1 MNSDRRPDHNTHRTL
16 RQLVAVEAWY
26 VQSPTDEKRFTL
38 HAAVSF
44 DEERL
49 GGGSNSTVTF
59 KLSIKKC
66 EIVFLPPISGYFAV
80 DPASVR
86 FTKPPNPH
94 AVQST
99 QATTK
104 TGGFGFK
111 LGLKG
116 KTPEVSANA
125 EASAQRDTTTT
136 VTSNQTVGPFHELTK
151 RSREGQRA
159 WSIDGK
165 SQPNGRIWGAIWD
178 ANEEPRLT
186 VIDKR
191 PPEVARKDE
200 ENDFPPISRIEVRC
214 LRADIDIYDIEFK
227 DPQDQGWLASQATGI
242 TKIKAAEAFL
252 KHAILDEG
260 LTVGD
265 LSDRYSELTI
275 CDVTVPIHDQSAL
288 DR

>member
-1 MNSDRRPDHNTHRTL
+1 MSTDHRPDHNTHRTL
-16 RQLVAVEAWY
+16 RQLVAVEAWF
-26 VQSPTDEKRFTL
+26 VQSPTDARRFTL
-38 HAAVSF
+38 HAAVNF

-66 EIVFLPPISGYFAV
+66 EIVFLPPTSGYFAV

-86 FTKPPNPH
+86 LTKPPNPH
-94 AVQST
+94 AIQST

-104 TGGFGFK
+104 AGGLSLA
-111 LGLKG
+111 LGIKG
-116 KTPEVSANA
+116 RAPDISANLDA
-125 EASAQRDTTTT
+125 TARRDATTT
-136 VTSNQTVGPFHELTK
+136 VTSNQTIGPFHELTK
-151 RSREGQRA
+151 RSREGHRS

-165 SQPNGRIWGAIWD
+165 SQHNGRIWGAIWD
-178 ANEEPRLT
+178 AHEEPRLT
-186 VIDKR
+186 IIDKR
-191 PPEVARKDE
+191 PPEVIKKDE
-200 ENDFPPISRIEVRC
+200 DNDFLPISRIEIRC
-214 LRADIDIYDIEFK
+214 LRADIDIYDIDFK
-227 DPQDQGWLASQATGI
+227 DPQDQGWLASQSTGI

-252 KHAILDEG
+252 KHTILDEG
-260 LTVGD
+260 LTVGN